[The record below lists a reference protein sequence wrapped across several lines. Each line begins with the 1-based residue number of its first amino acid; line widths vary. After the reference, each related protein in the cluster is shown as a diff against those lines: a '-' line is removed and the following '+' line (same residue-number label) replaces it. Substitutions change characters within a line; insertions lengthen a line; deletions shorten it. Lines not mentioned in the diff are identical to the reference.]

1 MKKLLLTG
9 GLIFTLITNSFTQI
23 IGGDAFIRGNYV
35 EGGINTC
42 GAFATTV
49 IPPTGY
55 HPNASGSKLSFVADS
70 DMDGWLSGTPNRCGD
85 YIIPGSPVE
94 GWSLQFNGV
103 TYTNTD
109 QGCGLSNIP
118 GDVDNYSNDG
128 SAASVD
134 WIGSIAGIEI
144 TQHSSIGIN
153 DLYALHEITIK
164 NTTASTISNVYYKR
178 NLDPDPEAVITAA
191 GYTSINTV
199 VSNPPLSGD
208 ALVTAVGEDYGCYI
222 ALGAR
227 NADAKVSYGNFSTTD
242 GSPEEAYNGL
252 AGYTT
257 SGTNINDEAIQIT
270 FLIGDIAA
278 GDSTVIAFAHIFDPT
293 AEEAA
298 LAATDLNFVCNP
310 PTSISTDVTTTS
322 ATLSWPAIV
331 GAEGYSIKYRPTAG
345 GTWTPL
351 PLAVTPSA
359 TITDLTPCTSYTF
372 KIFTTCDT
380 SNSSTTVGTFTTEC
394 LPCTFA
400 PSGLFTDNITTTTAK
415 LNWTADPDAIKY
427 KISYGPVGGPMT
439 TINATS
445 NFKNISGLTPGT
457 TYNFKVRSVCGAGI
471 NSPFSTTS
479 VFTTLL
485 KMGEYNPG
493 ITIYPNPA
501 NDFVNINL
509 QNLIPVPVTIN
520 IYDMVGNLVA
530 TQTAENAETN
540 YSTQLSTINFAS
552 GMYILQVEQSG
563 YKQIEQIIISK

>member
-1 MKKLLLTG
+1 MKKLLLTSSF
-9 GLIFTLITNSFTQI
+9 IFTLIANSFTQMV
-23 IGGDAFIRGNYV
+23 GDDVFLKGNYV
-35 EGGINTC
+35 EVGVNTC
-42 GAFATTV
+42 GAFAANV
-49 IPPTGY
+49 AAPVGY
-55 HPNASGSKLSFVADS
+55 HPNVAGSFLSFVADS
-70 DMDGWLSGTPNRCGD
+70 DLDGWTLGAPTLCGD
-85 YIIPGSPVE
+85 YIIPGAPVE
-94 GWSLQFNGV
+94 GWSLQFNGI
-103 TYTNTD
+103 TYINTD
-109 QGCGLSNIP
+109 QYCFTSDIS
-118 GDVDNYSNDG
+118 GDVENYSNDG
-128 SAASVD
+128 STSSVD
-134 WIGSIAGIEI
+134 WVGNIAGVEI
-144 TQHSSIGIN
+144 TQHSSLGIN
-153 DLYALHEITIK
+153 DLYILNVIKIK

-178 NLDPDPEAVITAA
+178 NFDPDPEAALFA
-191 GYTSINTV
+191 DYRSINTI
-199 VSNPPLSGD
+199 VSNPPLSSD
-208 ALVTAVGEDYGCYI
+208 ALVTAVGDSYGCYI

-227 NADAKVSYGNFSTTD
+227 NATAKVSYGNFSTSD
-242 GSPEEAYNGL
+242 GTPEETYNGL
-252 AGYTT
+252 LGFVT
-257 SGTNINDEAIQIT
+257 SGTHFYDESIQIT

-278 GDSTVIAFAHIFDPT
+278 GDSAVIAFANIFDPT
-293 AEEAA
+293 AEEVA
-298 LAATDLNFVCNP
+298 LAATDLTFVCNP
-310 PTSISTDVTTTS
+310 PTPISTDVTTTS
-322 ATLSWPAIV
+322 ATLSWPAVV

-345 GTWTPL
+345 GAWIPL

-359 TITDLTPCTSYTF
+359 TITGLTACTNYTY
-372 KIFTTCDT
+372 KIFTACDT

-439 TINATS
+439 NINATS

-457 TYNFKVRSVCGAGI
+457 TYSFKVRSVCGAGI

-479 VFTTLL
+479 LFTTLL

-509 QNLIPVPVTIN
+509 QNLIPVPITIN

-530 TQTAENAETN
+530 TQTTENAETN